1 MPTGSSTSRVVWDD
15 GAEKHLLMLILLQS
29 KPAVDWN
36 LVALKFGKNV
46 TPGALMYVSLQHA
59 LKIQIANT
67 HSRQKY
73 QKIRK
78 RDAAIYGMDD
88 GGDGTTS
95 AASTPKSATKRRRA
109 KEDVTDDEEMEESP
123 TKKARKGGRVPKT
136 KVKKEA
142 SEIEYADSEADT
154 VKREVDEF
162 EDEAEN
168 GVDGE
173 YEEA

>member
-1 MPTGSSTSRVVWDD
+1 M
-15 GAEKHLLMLILLQS
+15 Q
-29 KPAVDWN
+29 
-36 LVALKFGKNV
+36 
-46 TPGALMYVSLQHA
+46 
-59 LKIQIANT
+59 
-67 HSRQKY
+67 SRQKY

-95 AASTPKSATKRRRA
+95 AASTPRSATKRRRA
-109 KEDVTDDEEMEESP
+109 KEDVTDDEELEESP
-123 TKKARKGGRVPKT
+123 TKKAKKGGRVPKT

-142 SEIEYADSEADT
+142 SENEYGDSEADT

-168 GVDGE
+168 GGDGE